1 MALPKSIKIAGVC
14 VLAACVAGGIYVLNR
29 PASLSSTQATD
40 DAYVMADMTLVAP
53 QVAGQIV
60 EVAVRDN
67 QAVQAGELL
76 ARIDDRDFV
85 LAVQIAQARVAET
98 AAAVQGLEAEIA
110 MQASTIR
117 QKHAEL
123 SASDAELALARAD
136 AVRYRNLAKDG
147 AGTAQARQQAEST
160 LRIRQAARDR
170 TDAAVQAEARRTD
183 TLRAALLKAQASGQ
197 TAAAALAQAELQLS
211 RTRIVAPVAG
221 TVGERTVRVGGFV
234 AIGKPIVT
242 LVPLQQIYVEANFR
256 ETQLAR
262 VQAGQHVSIVVDA
275 LPGMAFSGSVESLGP
290 ASGVSYAPIAPHN
303 ATGNFTKIVQRL
315 PVRIALDP
323 DQPGLER
330 LRVGM
335 SVQPRIDVEARPV
348 RS

>member
-1 MALPKSIKIAGVC
+1 MALPKSIKIAGAC
-14 VLAACVAGGIYVLNR
+14 VLAACIAGSFYVLNR
-29 PASLSSTQATD
+29 PASSASAQATD

-53 QVAGQIV
+53 QVAGQVV

-67 QAVQAGELL
+67 QAVQAGDLL

-85 LAVQIAQARVAET
+85 LAVQSARARVSET
-98 AAAVQGLEAEIA
+98 AAAVQGLQAEIA
-110 MQASTIR
+110 MQASAIR
-117 QKHAEL
+117 QRR
-123 SASDAELALARAD
+123 AELAASEAELTLARAD
-136 AVRYRNLAKDG
+136 AARYRNLAKDG
-147 AGTAQARQQAEST
+147 AGTAQAYQQADAA

-170 TDAAVQAEARRTD
+170 NDAALQAETRKTD
-183 TLRAALLKAQASGQ
+183 TLQAALLKAQATGQ
-197 TAAAALAQAELQLS
+197 TAAAALELAQLQLT

-221 TVGERTVRVGGFV
+221 TVGERAVRVGSFV
-234 AIGKPIVT
+234 SIGKPIVT
-242 LVPLQQIYVEANFR
+242 LVPLQDIYIEANFR

-262 VQAGQHVSIVVDA
+262 VHAGQPVSIVVDA
-275 LPGMAFSGSVESLGP
+275 LPGLAFSGSVESLGP

-323 DQPGLER
+323 GQPGLDQ

-335 SVQPRIDVEARPV
+335 SVQPEIDVEAGSG